1 MEIKNVREAILE
13 ISKICKNNGLQGMC
27 IISQDT
33 PEGKREVGSMLVGN
47 IVTTSMNI
55 MRTMNADPRIEA
67 IYKIAAENYTR
78 LQKLDQ
84 RHGNCVDIDM
94 SDLAKGFSRN

>member
-47 IVTTSMNI
+47 IATTSMKI

>member
-55 MRTMNADPRIEA
+55 MRTMNADPRIET
-67 IYKIAAENYTR
+67 IYKVAAENYTIF
-78 LQKLDQ
+78 KELDQ
-84 RHGNCVDIDM
+84 RSENCVDIDI
-94 SDLAKGFSRN
+94 SDLINGFSRN